1 MLLKEEKYQK
11 TFDQNNRSELKNCV
25 CVCVYTRNEENLSLS
40 STMPGYQCV
49 KLNWE
54 TVLGS
59 RVGDALELI

>member
-25 CVCVYTRNEENLSLS
+25 CVHSRNEENLSLS

>member
-1 MLLKEEKYQK
+1 M
-11 TFDQNNRSELKNCV
+11 CV